1 LIAPNK
7 GYRYE
12 WNGVSKGWRLPIE
25 KMKELHEQGRIY
37 YTKEGTARYIRYLDE
52 MQGTALQDT
61 WTDISPVN
69 SMAKERVGYPTQKPE
84 ALLERI
90 INMASNEGDVVADF
104 FCGGGTT
111 AVSAEKLNR
120 KWMVSDISR
129 IAIEI
134 TKGRV
139 FKTIKE
145 RLDKMNSQNI
155 EVLSWGYYDISSL
168 SKLTDE
174 DFRSFILE
182 AFGARKVSGPFISG
196 LKQGIPIWIGPK
208 EHEIQVDE
216 NPVLE
221 FAEYLEKYYENRKKG
236 IMIAWQFSDRAKQTQ
251 EMLAKLGSGIDFV
264 SIDLVPIGSE
274 NFKKHIVEKNEDY
287 SGFLRFILPPV
298 GRIRVK
304 RTAER
309 THEFDFSESVSLNN
323 GKIVN
328 IQADF
333 NFDGVFIPTAGF
345 AITGGRNKEKGLVLT
360 HEFQESGKIK
370 AAFKIEDDQGGEA
383 LIVRE
388 LEVS

>member
-1 LIAPNK
+1 
-7 GYRYE
+7 
-12 WNGVSKGWRLPIE
+12 
-25 KMKELHEQGRIY
+25 M
-37 YTKEGTARYIRYLDE
+37 
-52 MQGTALQDT
+52 
-61 WTDISPVN
+61 
-69 SMAKERVGYPTQKPE
+69 
-84 ALLERI
+84 LERI
-90 INMASNEGDVVADF
+90 IKASSNEGDVVADF
-104 FCGGGTT
+104 FVGGGTT
-111 AVSAEKLNR
+111 SVVAEKLNR
-120 KWMVSDISR
+120 RWIVSDISR
-129 IAIEI
+129 IAVEI

-139 FKTIKE
+139 FKVIKE
-145 RLDKMNSQNI
+145 SVDKVNSPNI

-174 DFRSFILE
+174 AFRSFILD
-182 AFGARKVSGPFISG
+182 AFGARKVSDVFIAG
-196 LKQGIPIWIGPK
+196 LKGGIPVWAGPK
-208 EHEIQVDE
+208 DHEIQVDE

-251 EMLAKLGSGIDFV
+251 EMLAKLGAGIDFV

-304 RTAER
+304 RISDR
-309 THEFDFSESVSLNN
+309 TYEFDFSESVSLNN
-323 GKIVN
+323 GKVVN

-333 NFDGVFIPTAGF
+333 NFDGIFVPTTGF
-345 AITGGRNKEKGLVLT
+345 AITGGRNKKNGLILT
-360 HEFQESGKIK
+360 QEFQESGKIK

-383 LIVRE
+383 LITKE